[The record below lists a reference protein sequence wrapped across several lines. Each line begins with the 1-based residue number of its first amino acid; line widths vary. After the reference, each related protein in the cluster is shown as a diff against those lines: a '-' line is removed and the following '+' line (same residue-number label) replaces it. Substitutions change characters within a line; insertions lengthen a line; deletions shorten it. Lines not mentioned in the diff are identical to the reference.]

1 MSCYR
6 LAWQYTTFILYFNYH
21 NKHYDAWLITL
32 LTICMATITP
42 KYLRADYFFSYPIP
56 GGWKIFKAL
65 QGLFVLG
72 APNLLCRSGVRWWGS
87 QAIFCLKTINDQSYK
102 LKNSWCHNDLF
113 HAFVFSFTFKLY
125 VCHTG
130 SSFHSNIEKCFYYCL
145 IITLWKCE
153 QYLIWTLKK
162 SILFSSNSLEMSVL
176 CGKFLL

>member
-1 MSCYR
+1 MLPDWLPYWQFAWR
-6 LAWQYTTFILYFNYH
+6 LSPPNTWGGTIFFFVSYTWGMENL
-21 NKHYDAWLITL
+21 
-32 LTICMATITP
+32 C
-42 KYLRADYFFSYPIP
+42 RE
-56 GGWKIFKAL
+56 AL
-65 QGLFVLG
+65 QGLLVLG

-113 HAFVFSFTFKLY
+113 HAFVFPFTFKLY

-130 SSFHSNIEKCFYYCL
+130 SSFHPNIEKCFYYCL